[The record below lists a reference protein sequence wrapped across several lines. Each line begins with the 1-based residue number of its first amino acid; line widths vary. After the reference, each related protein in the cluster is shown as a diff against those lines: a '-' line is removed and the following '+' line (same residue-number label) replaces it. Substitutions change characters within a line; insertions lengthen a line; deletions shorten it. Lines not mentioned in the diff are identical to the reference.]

1 MYTTQTQIYKC
12 TYLRVRDYGAL
23 TLMSCLVTFL
33 DDLQRA
39 RRIQMY
45 SHPHMHQQYQIV
57 AAFETHYNEISLIN
71 KKKKWKRIISY
82 RNLRRVQS
90 KTSSDKYKIKRTE
103 HINNTMK
110 SIVERLPARPFVQKY
125 TICFIIL
132 RFIVPY

>member
-1 MYTTQTQIYKC
+1 MKMYTTQTQIYKC

-23 TLMSCLVTFL
+23 TLISCLVTFL

-71 KKKKWKRIISY
+71 KKKNGKGSFHIEIYEECSPKH
-82 RNLRRVQS
+82 RVIN
-90 KTSSDKYKIKRTE
+90 IK
-103 HINNTMK
+103 
-110 SIVERLPARPFVQKY
+110 
-125 TICFIIL
+125 
-132 RFIVPY
+132 